1 MIVDRQLFRQ
11 VNDRLYELNVAF
23 GTLTGDVVV
32 VCECPRLDCIEPI
45 RMTLC
50 VYARLQEEAPRA
62 YVVVDGHDDAAT
74 ILMQHDGFG
83 IVRAP

>member
-1 MIVDRQLFRQ
+1 
-11 VNDRLYELNVAF
+11 
-23 GTLTGDVVV
+23 
-32 VCECPRLDCIEPI
+32 
-45 RMTLC
+45 MTLC

>member
-1 MIVDRQLFRQ
+1 MTVDRQLFRH
-11 VNDRLYELNVAF
+11 VNDQLYELNVAF
-23 GTLTGDVVV
+23 CTLTGDFVV

-45 RMTLC
+45 RVGMC
-50 VYARLQEEAPRA
+50 VYARLQEAPRA

-74 ILMQHDGFG
+74 IVTQHDGFG